1 MGVMTGRAPSRRV
14 AVVPPRY
21 GPEVIGGAEA
31 VLREMAEGLAER
43 GWEMEALTTCARDH
57 YTWANELPEGPSR
70 EGGVL
75 VRRFPTVT
83 SIYLPRKHELEAA
96 LLAGTRLDIIQQQM
110 WANAGMRVP
119 GLFHHLLDHGEEYAA
134 LVFSPYMFWTTY
146 ACAPLV
152 AERTVLVPALH
163 DEPFARLDIY
173 APLFRGA
180 ADIWFYSEPERE
192 LAVRL
197 FGPLGRHAVVGAGLH
212 LPAKPDPSAFRARHG
227 IPGRFLFYAG
237 RREGG
242 KGWEGMLEQ
251 LGRIHARA
259 RLPFSLVTCGVG
271 AVNPPASMA
280 ERVVDLGFIQA
291 EEMPSAFAASAAYL
305 QPSLLESFSRTIM
318 ESWLAG
324 TPVIANAC
332 SPVLRWHAE
341 RSGAALLYRDEA
353 ELQACLELVAEAPEA
368 VGAMAAAGRD
378 YVLRNYSWPAVLDTM
393 EMRLQE
399 LAG

>member
-1 MGVMTGRAPSRRV
+1 VNGRRI

-31 VLREMAEGLAER
+31 VLRELAEGLAER
-43 GWEMEALTTCARDH
+43 GWEVEALTTCARDH
-57 YTWANELPEGPSR
+57 YTWANDLPEGESR

-83 SIYLPRKHELEAA
+83 SWHLPRKHELEAA
-96 LLAGTRLDIIQQQM
+96 IVAGARLDITQQQM

-134 LVFSPYMFWTTY
+134 LIFSPYMFWTTY
-146 ACAPLV
+146 ACAPVV

-192 LAVRL
+192 LADRL
-197 FGPLGRHAVVGAGLH
+197 FGPLGRHAVVGAGMH
-212 LPAKPDPSAFRARHG
+212 VPEEHDAAGFRARHG
-227 IPGRFLFYAG
+227 VAEPFLFYAG

-242 KGWEGMLEQ
+242 KGWEGLLEQ
-251 LGRIHARA
+251 LGRIHART
-259 RLPFSLVTCGVG
+259 RLPFLLLTCGVG
-271 AVNPPASMA
+271 AVNPPASMTG
-280 ERVVDLGFIQA
+280 RVVDLGFLPA
-291 EEMPSAFAASAAYL
+291 VEMAGAFAAASAYL

-318 ESWLAG
+318 ETWLAG
-324 TPVIANAC
+324 TPLIANAC
-332 SPVLRWHAE
+332 SPVIRWHAE

-353 ELQACLELVAEAPEA
+353 ELQACLELVAEEPETA
-368 VGAMAAAGRD
+368 RALAAAGRD
-378 YVLRNYSWPAVLDTM
+378 YVLTHYTWPAVLDSM
-393 EMRLQE
+393 ETRLRD
-399 LAG
+399 LAR